1 MKTLFFAL
9 NRRKG
14 NRSLDRGT
22 GGINASACPPAHLS
36 ATTSTCDWSRCE
48 SSADQLVTGT
58 GCRMLCDGLKIDD
71 ISSSQRLLATPAFS
85 VCRIFN
91 SLMYSGLFSIN
102 RFTSR
107 TKKGKTKHDVLFG
120 LCVVF
125 FPEKIP
131 GTIYIYTPSFTWPL
145 PGRGGARA

>member
-1 MKTLFFAL
+1 
-9 NRRKG
+9 
-14 NRSLDRGT
+14 
-22 GGINASACPPAHLS
+22 
-36 ATTSTCDWSRCE
+36 
-48 SSADQLVTGT
+48 
-58 GCRMLCDGLKIDD
+58 MLCDGLKIDD

-131 GTIYIYTPSFTWPL
+131 GTIYIYILLPSL
-145 PGRGGARA
+145 GRFPAGVVLGPEASPKRG